1 MLQPPPPSMQ
11 ALLLTGHGGPEQLVY
26 AVVPTPAPA
35 PGEVLVRLYG
45 AAVNNTDINLRVGWY
60 SKSVTGSTAT
70 TPAAEP
76 TSADAGWAGNALSFP
91 RIQGADGAGTIAGV
105 GPGVDPARL
114 GERVLIDPIL
124 RDGDAARYFGSDTPG
139 AFAQYTTVPTANA
152 VRITTTWN
160 DAEIASFP
168 CSYLAALHL
177 VTRARVSRG
186 QRVLIT
192 GGSGGVGTAAVQ
204 WALARGASVVAVADP
219 TKTSALR
226 ALGVTEVIGRDTDP
240 AAHYGADAFD
250 VVLDVVGGAM
260 FSALLTVLRPGGQY
274 ATAGAIAGPVV
285 ALDLRTLYL
294 KDLTLHGCTI
304 PPAPLFGQLV
314 AAVEDGTLQPLV
326 AATYPLHALAAAQE
340 AFLRKQHVGKMVLT
354 IP

>member
-1 MLQPPPPSMQ
+1 M
-11 ALLLTGHGGPEQLVY
+11 
-26 AVVPTPAPA
+26 
-35 PGEVLVRLYG
+35 
-45 AAVNNTDINLRVGWY
+45 
-60 SKSVTGSTAT
+60 
-70 TPAAEP
+70 
-76 TSADAGWAGNALSFP
+76 
-91 RIQGADGAGTIAGV
+91 
-105 GPGVDPARL
+105 
-114 GERVLIDPIL
+114 LIDPIL

-219 TKTSALR
+219 SKTSALR

-314 AAVEDGTLQPLV
+314 AAIEDGTLQPLV